1 MTRYVSYD
9 QAIAIHKRTIQ
20 DTGGSP
26 GIRDNGGVES
36 AIAQPKMT
44 YGGEELYP
52 SIVEKAAAIC
62 FSLINNHP
70 FVDGNKRTAHATM
83 ELFLVLNGW
92 AVSAAVD
99 EQESVVLAVAK
110 GTGSR
115 EYLVAWLQTHITRYR
130 ITDIS

>member
-1 MTRYVSYD
+1 MTRYLSYD
-9 QAIAIHKRTIQ
+9 QAIVIHTRAIK

-26 GIRDNGGVES
+26 GIRDNGGIES

-52 SIVEKAAAIC
+52 SVVEKAAAIC
-62 FSLINNHP
+62 FSLIKNHP
-70 FVDGNKRTAHATM
+70 FVDGNKRTAHAAM

-92 AVSAAVD
+92 AISATVD
-99 EQESVVLAVAK
+99 EQESVMLEVAS

-115 EYLVAWLQTHITRYR
+115 EYLVAWLQTHIIKYR
-130 ITDIS
+130 ATPTS